1 MSSTINP
8 KLQQIIDEFSSS
20 YLSGRENS
28 ALLKHNLEAAIK
40 DSPELTVKLNHAAD
54 QGYIKKFSVLDT
66 KENPNAAASYVS
78 GEGNTPPTMFI
89 RPEMLVAKEDKISL
103 MFQLAHE
110 TQHSFYHHEQGGL
123 KTEQQVRRDI
133 TQLAASNLS
142 VKDYTLPLRK
152 QLDSDRNDEALAMLA
167 GWNAVASH
175 VRQDNPKA
183 GFKEISKAMGEQKS
197 YAAYFGKSARDGKSV
212 IPDKNLEFNPDMSL
226 SLSSDKNREVLAQ
239 SYFDKNSQID
249 YRNNNARIYIGFIV
263 QQHYS
268 HDASSKLVVGMKELG
283 LKEQIIESGK
293 GLDLGR
299 YNHAPYYEPSDLKK
313 PLYFDEIGTR
323 TKQNVRQMHISEDAQ
338 PSRAAALIAKYQAAT
353 AALDAGDS
361 SAAKSIM
368 GKNPV
373 IQKIMERFDAELERR
388 QSLREFENSRYT
400 LENMPERAR
409 DLHAQITDK
418 LTAYVKEN
426 HLPYPKE
433 GLQNSI
439 TALTAEAFDQK
450 MTQVDHIGIHN
461 DKLAVHQDGRFIHDF
476 AEVDAFQSRLTPERD
491 SFQNIVQAE
500 QKHEQEAQQRETERQ
515 IEQSRGMGMS
525 R

>member
-1 MSSTINP
+1 MNTINP
-8 KLQQIIDEFSSS
+8 KLQRMIDEFASA
-20 YLSGRENS
+20 YLSHIGNP
-28 ALLKHNLEAAIK
+28 AVLKHNLEAAIK
-40 DSPELTVKLNHAAD
+40 DSPELTLKLNRAAE
-54 QGYIKKFSVLDT
+54 QGYIQKFGILDT
-66 KENPNAAASYVS
+66 KENPNAAAGYVS
-78 GEGNTPPTMFI
+78 GEGNTPPTMLI
-89 RPEMLVAKEDKISL
+89 RPEILVEKEDKISL

-123 KTEQQVRRDI
+123 QTEQQVRRGI
-133 TQLAASNLS
+133 AQLAASTLS
-142 VKDYTLPLRK
+142 VKDYTPPLRR

-175 VRQDNPKA
+175 VRQNNPKA
-183 GFKEISKAMGEQKS
+183 GFSEISKAMGEQEG
-197 YAAYFGKSARDGKSV
+197 YAAYFGKPARDEKSV

-226 SLSSDKNREVLAQ
+226 SLNSDKNREVLAQ
-239 SYFDKNSQID
+239 SYFDRNPQID
-249 YRNNNARIYIGFIV
+249 YRNNNARTYIGFIV
-263 QQHYS
+263 QQHYN
-268 HDASSKLVVGMKELG
+268 HDASSKLVIDMKGLG
-283 LKEQIIESGK
+283 LEEQIIESGK

-299 YNHAPYYEPSDLKK
+299 FNHAPYYEPSNLNK
-313 PLYFDEIGTR
+313 PLYFDEIGTQ
-323 TKQNVRQMHISEDAQ
+323 TKQNMRQMHISEDAQ
-338 PSRAAALIAKYQAAT
+338 PSRAAVLIAKYQAAT

-368 GKNPV
+368 GENPV

-426 HLPYPKE
+426 NLPYTKE

-439 TALTAEAFDQK
+439 AALTAEAFDQK

-476 AEVDAFQSRLTPERD
+476 AEVDTFQSRLTPERD

-515 IEQSRGMGMS
+515 MEQSRGMGMS

>member
-1 MSSTINP
+1 MNTINP
-8 KLQQIIDEFSSS
+8 KLQRMIDEFASA
-20 YLSGRENS
+20 YLSHIGNP
-28 ALLKHNLEAAIK
+28 AVLKHNLEAAIK
-40 DSPELTVKLNHAAD
+40 DSPELTLKLNRAAE
-54 QGYIKKFSVLDT
+54 QGYIQKFGILDT
-66 KENPNAAASYVS
+66 KENPNAAAGYVS
-78 GEGNTPPTMFI
+78 GEGNTPPTMLI
-89 RPEMLVAKEDKISL
+89 RPEILVEKEDKISL

-123 KTEQQVRRDI
+123 QTEQQVRRGI
-133 TQLAASNLS
+133 AQLAASTLS
-142 VKDYTLPLRK
+142 VKDYTPPLRR

-175 VRQDNPKA
+175 VRQNNPKA
-183 GFKEISKAMGEQKS
+183 GFSEISKAMGEQEG
-197 YAAYFGKSARDGKSV
+197 YAAYFGKPARDEKSV

-226 SLSSDKNREVLAQ
+226 SLNSDKNREVLAQ
-239 SYFDKNSQID
+239 SYFDRNPQID

-338 PSRAAALIAKYQAAT
+338 SSRVAALIAKYQAAT

-368 GKNPV
+368 GENPV

-426 HLPYPKE
+426 NLPYTKE

-515 IEQSRGMGMS
+515 MEQSRGMGMS

>member
-1 MSSTINP
+1 MNTINP
-8 KLQQIIDEFSSS
+8 KLQRMIDEFASA
-20 YLSGRENS
+20 YLSHIGNP
-28 ALLKHNLEAAIK
+28 AVLKHNLEAAIK
-40 DSPELTVKLNHAAD
+40 DSPELTLKLNRAAE
-54 QGYIKKFSVLDT
+54 QGYIQKFGILDT
-66 KENPNAAASYVS
+66 KENPNAAAGYVS
-78 GEGNTPPTMFI
+78 GEGNTPPTMLI
-89 RPEMLVAKEDKISL
+89 RPEILVEKEDKISL

-123 KTEQQVRRDI
+123 QTEQQVRRGI
-133 TQLAASNLS
+133 AQLAASTLS
-142 VKDYTLPLRK
+142 VKDYTPPLRR

-175 VRQDNPKA
+175 VRQNNPKA
-183 GFKEISKAMGEQKS
+183 GFSEISKAMGEQEG
-197 YAAYFGKSARDGKSV
+197 YAAYFGKPARDEKSV

-226 SLSSDKNREVLAQ
+226 SLNSDKNREVLAQ
-239 SYFDKNSQID
+239 SYFDRNPQID
-249 YRNNNARIYIGFIV
+249 YRNNNARTYIGFIV
-263 QQHYS
+263 QQHYN

-368 GKNPV
+368 GENPV

-418 LTAYVKEN
+418 LTAYIKEN
-426 HLPYPKE
+426 NLPYTKE

-476 AEVDAFQSRLTPERD
+476 AEVDTFQSRLTPERD

-515 IEQSRGMGMS
+515 MEQSRGMGMS

>member
-1 MSSTINP
+1 MNTINP
-8 KLQQIIDEFSSS
+8 KLQRMIDEFASA
-20 YLSGRENS
+20 YLSHIGNP
-28 ALLKHNLEAAIK
+28 AVLKHNLEAAIK
-40 DSPELTVKLNHAAD
+40 DSPELTLKLNRAAE
-54 QGYIKKFSVLDT
+54 QGYIQKFGILDT
-66 KENPNAAASYVS
+66 KENPNAAAGYVS
-78 GEGNTPPTMFI
+78 GEGNTPPTMLI
-89 RPEMLVAKEDKISL
+89 RPEILVEKEDKISL

-123 KTEQQVRRDI
+123 QTEQQVRRGI
-133 TQLAASNLS
+133 AQLAASTLS
-142 VKDYTLPLRK
+142 VKDYTPPLRR

-175 VRQDNPKA
+175 VRQNNPKA
-183 GFKEISKAMGEQKS
+183 GFSEISKAMGEQEG
-197 YAAYFGKSARDGKSV
+197 YAAYFGKPARDEKSV

-226 SLSSDKNREVLAQ
+226 SLNSDKNREVLAQ
-239 SYFDKNSQID
+239 SYFDRNPQID
-249 YRNNNARIYIGFIV
+249 YRNNNARTYIGFIV
-263 QQHYS
+263 QQHYN
-268 HDASSKLVVGMKELG
+268 HDASSKLVIDMKGLG
-283 LKEQIIESGK
+283 LEEQIIESGK

-299 YNHAPYYEPSDLKK
+299 FNHAPYYEPSNLNK
-313 PLYFDEIGTR
+313 PLYFDEIGTQ
-323 TKQNVRQMHISEDAQ
+323 TKQNMRQMHISEDAQ

-368 GKNPV
+368 GENPV

-426 HLPYPKE
+426 NLPYTKE

-476 AEVDAFQSRLTPERD
+476 AEVDTFQSRLTPERD

-515 IEQSRGMGMS
+515 MEQSRGMGMS

>member
-1 MSSTINP
+1 MNTINP
-8 KLQQIIDEFSSS
+8 KLQRMIDEFASA
-20 YLSGRENS
+20 YLSHIGNP
-28 ALLKHNLEAAIK
+28 AVLKHNLEAAIK
-40 DSPELTVKLNHAAD
+40 DSPELTLKLNRAAE
-54 QGYIKKFSVLDT
+54 QGYIQKFGILDT
-66 KENPNAAASYVS
+66 KENPNAAAGYVS
-78 GEGNTPPTMFI
+78 GEGNTPPTMLI
-89 RPEMLVAKEDKISL
+89 RPEILVEKEDKISL

-123 KTEQQVRRDI
+123 QTEQQVRRGI
-133 TQLAASNLS
+133 AQLAASTLS
-142 VKDYTLPLRK
+142 VKDYTPPLRR

-175 VRQDNPKA
+175 VRQNNPKA
-183 GFKEISKAMGEQKS
+183 GFSEISKAMGEQEG
-197 YAAYFGKSARDGKSV
+197 YAAYFGKPARDEKSV

-226 SLSSDKNREVLAQ
+226 SLNSDKNREVLAQ
-239 SYFDKNSQID
+239 SYFDRNPQID
-249 YRNNNARIYIGFIV
+249 YRNNNARTYIGFIV
-263 QQHYS
+263 QQHYN

-368 GKNPV
+368 GENPV

-426 HLPYPKE
+426 NLPYTKE

-476 AEVDAFQSRLTPERD
+476 AEVDTFQSRLTPERD

-515 IEQSRGMGMS
+515 MEQSRGMGMS

>member
-1 MSSTINP
+1 MNTINP
-8 KLQQIIDEFSSS
+8 KLQRMIDEFASA
-20 YLSGRENS
+20 YLSHIGNP
-28 ALLKHNLEAAIK
+28 AVLKHNLEAAIK
-40 DSPELTVKLNHAAD
+40 DSPELTLKLNRAAE
-54 QGYIKKFSVLDT
+54 QGYIQKFGILDT
-66 KENPNAAASYVS
+66 KENPNAAAGYVS
-78 GEGNTPPTMFI
+78 GEGNTPPTMLI
-89 RPEMLVAKEDKISL
+89 RPEILVEKEDKISL

-123 KTEQQVRRDI
+123 QTEQQVRRGI
-133 TQLAASNLS
+133 AQLAASTLS
-142 VKDYTLPLRK
+142 VKDYTPPLRR

-175 VRQDNPKA
+175 VRQNNPKA
-183 GFKEISKAMGEQKS
+183 GFSEISKAMGEQEG
-197 YAAYFGKSARDGKSV
+197 YAAYFGKPARDEKSV

-226 SLSSDKNREVLAQ
+226 SLNSDKNREVLAQ
-239 SYFDKNSQID
+239 SYFDRNPQID
-249 YRNNNARIYIGFIV
+249 YRNNNARTYIGFIV
-263 QQHYS
+263 QQHYN
-268 HDASSKLVVGMKELG
+268 HDASSKLVIDMKGLG
-283 LKEQIIESGK
+283 LEEQIIESGK

-299 YNHAPYYEPSDLKK
+299 FNHAPYYEPSNLNK
-313 PLYFDEIGTR
+313 PLYFDEIGTQ
-323 TKQNVRQMHISEDAQ
+323 TKQNMRQMHISEDAQ

-368 GKNPV
+368 GENPV

-426 HLPYPKE
+426 NLPYTKE

-439 TALTAEAFDQK
+439 AALTAEAFDQK

-476 AEVDAFQSRLTPERD
+476 AEVDTFQSRLTPERD

-515 IEQSRGMGMS
+515 MEQSRGMGMS

>member
-1 MSSTINP
+1 
-8 KLQQIIDEFSSS
+8 
-20 YLSGRENS
+20 
-28 ALLKHNLEAAIK
+28 
-40 DSPELTVKLNHAAD
+40 
-54 QGYIKKFSVLDT
+54 
-66 KENPNAAASYVS
+66 
-78 GEGNTPPTMFI
+78 
-89 RPEMLVAKEDKISL
+89 
-103 MFQLAHE
+103 
-110 TQHSFYHHEQGGL
+110 
-123 KTEQQVRRDI
+123 
-133 TQLAASNLS
+133 
-142 VKDYTLPLRK
+142 
-152 QLDSDRNDEALAMLA
+152 
-167 GWNAVASH
+167 
-175 VRQDNPKA
+175 
-183 GFKEISKAMGEQKS
+183 
-197 YAAYFGKSARDGKSV
+197 
-212 IPDKNLEFNPDMSL
+212 
-226 SLSSDKNREVLAQ
+226 
-239 SYFDKNSQID
+239 
-249 YRNNNARIYIGFIV
+249 
-263 QQHYS
+263 
-268 HDASSKLVVGMKELG
+268 MKGLG
-283 LKEQIIESGK
+283 LEEQIIESGK

-299 YNHAPYYEPSDLKK
+299 FNHAPYYEPSNLNK
-313 PLYFDEIGTR
+313 PLYFDEIGTQ
-323 TKQNVRQMHISEDAQ
+323 TKQNMRQMHISEDAQ

-368 GKNPV
+368 GENPV

-426 HLPYPKE
+426 NLPYTKE

-515 IEQSRGMGMS
+515 MEQSRGMGMS